1 MPGHVAKAS
10 GPDPCPDQWLYV
22 SDELKIKLKSKP
34 YDPKKS
40 CWVPDKTG
48 GYLEGL
54 IESIDGE
61 KATVKLLESG
71 DVSTYLLGLEFWIV
85 NLKLGVSDFVIQDF
99 LSHGISIPIWP
110 SYSILVQIPH
120 SIYKTPHCRT
130 LLQGLCNNCFCT
142 NQRTTTL

>member
-1 MPGHVAKAS
+1 MQLPKKKMPGHVAKAS

-40 CWVPDKTG
+40 CWVPDKAG
-48 GYLEGL
+48 GYSEGL

-71 DVSTYLLGLEFWIV
+71 DVSTYLLGLEFWIC
-85 NLKLGVSDFVIQDF
+85 S
-99 LSHGISIPIWP
+99 
-110 SYSILVQIPH
+110 
-120 SIYKTPHCRT
+120 
-130 LLQGLCNNCFCT
+130 
-142 NQRTTTL
+142 